1 MLALSTAAP
10 WSMGVLACSES
21 ITFSTLSVHLG
32 SVSVQRHRDPRA
44 HRRGRLTDRLRGHLD
59 HDGRDVAVL
68 EVVRAAVKQVRCE
81 FSRGK
86 CGAVRV
92 NTCPVRSEQIRGQA
106 SEDPHTRVARGDP
119 AGSTRSDDLALRAL
133 RGIPA
138 GGPAHLQSLYVP
150 PLGTLA
156 SGMPNLTEANLECH
170 FLVSVIVD
178 VET

>member
-32 SVSVQRHRDPRA
+32 SVSVQRHRDPRV
-44 HRRGRLTDRLRGHLD
+44 HRRGSLTDRLRGHLD

-92 NTCPVRSEQIRGQA
+92 DTCPVRSEQIRGQA
-106 SEDPHTRVARGDP
+106 SEDPHTRLARDGP
-119 AGSTRSDDLALRAL
+119 AGSARADGLAPRAC
-133 RGIPA
+133 RGILP
-138 GGPAHLQSLYVP
+138 GGPAHLESLP
-150 PLGTLA
+150 APAFGPLAFGL
-156 SGMPNLTEANLECH
+156 PRLTEADLERH
-170 FLVSVIVD
+170 FLVRVIV
-178 VET
+178 